1 MSPVVSALLAT
12 LSLQAAPQVPAAPA
26 SAPAAAAAVPVSRA
40 VRAVHAPVI
49 DGRDHDDVWRE
60 AAPITDFHEWDP
72 REEGAPRY
80 QTIAKVAYDDRNLYI
95 FVRAFDPEPGTI
107 RRVLTRR
114 DDYPPTDHI
123 MVILDPY
130 HDHRTGY
137 EFGVSPDGGKWDASV
152 SNDGD
157 EDGSWDGVWDVATT
171 VDSLGW
177 TAEFRIPLSQL
188 RYAKTPTHTF
198 GLAISRDINRFKERL
213 AWPQFRRTAAGLTS
227 QLGHVEGIDSI
238 PSPRRLEVLPY
249 VVTKN
254 VSTATATG
262 FGRAE
267 RFAAGADVKYGVTSN
282 LTLDATVNPDFG
294 QVEADPAVLNLSA
307 FETFYQ
313 EKRPFFIEGNSLLRF
328 SVNCTQVNCG
338 SEGLFY
344 SRRIGRAPQ
353 LGGRYGD
360 ANSPQAT
367 RIIGAAKLTGRFA
380 NGLSIGVL
388 DAVTE
393 RQRGTE
399 DRTIE
404 PAASY
409 TLVRASQDLRGGETS
424 VGLIGTRVARDNDRW
439 TNADLRSGAT
449 VGGLQ
454 IRHRF
459 LNRRYQLQASATS
472 SRVTGSADAIT
483 ATQRS
488 SVHYYQRPDAGL
500 PFDTT
505 ATALGGNAQQIK
517 FGKVGGATLQFETS
531 YQRISAGYEI
541 NDLGYLQRADWQSQA
556 TWVGLSF
563 YKPTK
568 FYRSFRINLNE
579 WNEWTASGLPL
590 GHYVN
595 GNLHTEL
602 PNKWW
607 LHLGATYTGLG
618 GPTYE
623 DRATR
628 GGPAVRRSPG
638 FSPWGAIE
646 GDSRR
651 AVAPSL
657 AVNYTTFPDERGAY
671 LNINPTVTVRVA
683 SRWSTSA
690 SVSIT
695 RSKDDWQW
703 FGNFTDTLTGTTH
716 YTFAHLWQR
725 TVGLQLRVDYT
736 ATPTLTLQAY
746 AEPFV
751 TRGTYSN
758 IRELSA
764 NPRAV
769 EYANRFQ
776 PYGDTA
782 VANHA
787 GGFNFRQFR
796 SNVVLRW
803 EYAPGSTVYLV
814 WTQGRQDSG
823 PDGSATAYG
832 SDIRNLFRTRPDNTF
847 LVKVAHWFDW

>member
-1 MSPVVSALLAT
+1 MLPVVSAILAA
-12 LSLQAAPQVPAAPA
+12 LSLHVTPQAPATPA
-26 SAPAAAAAVPVSRA
+26 SAPAAAPPVVASRA
-40 VRAVHAPVI
+40 TRAARAPVI
-49 DGRDHDDVWRE
+49 DGRDDEDVWRE

-72 REEGAPRY
+72 REAGEPRY
-80 QTIAKVAYDDRNLYI
+80 RTVAKVAYDDRNLYV
-95 FVRAFDPEPGTI
+95 FVRAFDPEPGTM

-114 DDYPPTDHI
+114 DDFPPTDHLF
-123 MVILDPY
+123 VILDPY
-130 HDHRTGY
+130 HDHRTGF

-177 TAEFRIPLSQL
+177 TAEFRFPLSQM
-188 RYAKTPTHTF
+188 RYANTPTHTF
-198 GLAISRDINRFKERL
+198 GLAIGRDINRFKERL
-213 AWPQFRRTAAGLTS
+213 AWPIFRRTRAGLTS
-227 QLGHVEGIDSI
+227 QLGHLEGIDGI
-238 PSPRRLEVLPY
+238 ASPRRLEVLPY

-254 VSTATATG
+254 VSTATPTG

-267 RFAAGADVKYGVTSN
+267 RYAAGADVKYGVTSN

-307 FETFYQ
+307 FETFYE
-313 EKRPFFIEGNSLLRF
+313 EKRPFFIEGNSQLRF

-338 SEGLFY
+338 SEGLYY

-367 RIIGAAKLTGRFA
+367 RILGAAKLTGRLA
-380 NGLSIGVL
+380 GGLSIGIL
-388 DAVTE
+388 DAVTQ

-399 DRTIE
+399 ERTIE

-424 VGLIGTRVARDNDRW
+424 VGLIGTAVNRANDAWTRDG
-439 TNADLRSGAT
+439 LRSRAL
-449 VGGLQ
+449 VGGIQL
-454 IRHRF
+454 RHRF
-459 LNRRYQLQASATS
+459 LNRRYQLQAAVTS
-472 SRVTGSADAIT
+472 SRVTGSADAIA

-488 SVHYYQRPDAGL
+488 SVHYYQRSDAGL

-505 ATALGGNAQQIK
+505 LTALSGNTQQIR
-517 FGKVGGATLQFETS
+517 FGKVGGGILRFETS

-541 NDLGYLQRADWQSQA
+541 NDLGYLQRADWQNQA

-563 YKPTK
+563 YKPTR
-568 FYRSFRINLNE
+568 FYRSFRINFNE
-579 WNEWTASGLPL
+579 WNDWTASGLPL

-595 GNLHTEL
+595 SNLHTEL
-602 PNKWW
+602 PNKWS
-607 LHLGATYTGLG
+607 LHLSARYSGVG
-618 GPTYE
+618 GPTYS
-623 DRATR
+623 DRASR
-628 GGPAVRRSPG
+628 GGPAVRRSPAVSVQG
-638 FSPWGAIE
+638 GIE

-651 AVAPSL
+651 AVSPSL
-657 AVNYTTFPDERGAY
+657 YVFRTNVAEEQGTY
-671 LNINPTVTVRVA
+671 LDVSPSVTVRVA

-690 SVSIT
+690 GVNVS
-695 RSKDDWQW
+695 RNRDDWQW
-703 FGNFTDTLTGTTH
+703 YGNFTDARGTTH
-716 YTFAHLWQR
+716 YTFAHLWQQ
-725 TVGLQLRVDYT
+725 TAGLQLRVDYT
-736 ATPTLTLQAY
+736 ASPTLTLQAY

-769 EYANRFQ
+769 EYTNRFR

-782 VANHA
+782 VANHP
-787 GGFNFRQFR
+787 GGFNFKQFR
-796 SNVVLRW
+796 SNVVMRW

-823 PDGSATAYG
+823 PDGGPTAYG
-832 SDIRNLFRTRPDNTF
+832 SDIRDLFRTRPDNTF
-847 LVKVAHWFDW
+847 LVKVTHWFDW

>member
-1 MSPVVSALLAT
+1 MLPALSAVVCA
-12 LSLQAAPQVPAAPA
+12 LSLQAAPQAPA
-26 SAPAAAAAVPVSRA
+26 DTPAVSAQVPVARA
-40 VRAVHAPVI
+40 VRAIRPPSI
-49 DGRDHDDVWRE
+49 DGRDGDEVWR
-60 AAPITDFHEWDP
+60 AAQPITTFREWDP
-72 REEGAPRY
+72 HEDGEPRY
-80 QTIAKVAYDDRNLYI
+80 RTEAKAAYDDRNLYF

-107 RRVLTRR
+107 RRLLTRR
-114 DDYPPTDHI
+114 DDFPPTDHI
-123 MVILDPY
+123 FIILDSY
-130 HDHRTGY
+130 HDHRTGF

-157 EDGSWDGVWDVATT
+157 EDESWDGVWDVATR

-177 TAEFRIPLSQL
+177 TAEFRLPLSQL
-188 RYAKTPTHTF
+188 RYTKAPTHTF
-198 GLAISRDINRFKERL
+198 GLAIARDIARFGERL
-213 AWPQFRRTAAGLTS
+213 AWPVFRQTRAGMIN
-227 QLGHVEGIDSI
+227 QLGNLEGIAGI
-238 PSPRRLEVLPY
+238 ASPRRLEVLPY

-254 VSTATATG
+254 VSRATPTG

-313 EKRPFFIEGNSLLRF
+313 EKRPFFVEGNSLLRF
-328 SVNCTQVNCG
+328 SVNCNNINCG
-338 SEGLFY
+338 SEGLYY

-360 ANSPQAT
+360 ANSPTAT
-367 RIIGAAKLTGRFA
+367 TILGAAKLTGRLA
-380 NGLSIGVL
+380 GGLSIGVL
-388 DAVTE
+388 DAVTQ

-409 TLVRASQDLRGGETS
+409 TLVRATQDLRGGETT
-424 VGLIGTRVARDNDRW
+424 VGLIGTAVDRANDEW
-439 TNADLRSGAT
+439 THDDLRSRAL
-449 VGGLQ
+449 VGGVQ
-454 IRHRF
+454 VRHRF
-459 LNRRYQLQASATS
+459 LNRRYQVQASATA
-472 SRVTGSADAIT
+472 SRVTGSATAIA

-500 PFDTT
+500 PYDST
-505 ATALGGNAQQIK
+505 ATALSGSTYQVR
-517 FGKVGGATLQFETS
+517 FGKVGGGILRFETS
-531 YQRISAGYEI
+531 FQRISAGYEI
-541 NDLGYLQRADWQSQA
+541 NDLGYLQRADLMGQG
-556 TWVGLSF
+556 TWVGLRF
-563 YKPTK
+563 YKPTTV
-568 FYRSFRINLNE
+568 YRSFSINFNE
-579 WNEWTASGLPL
+579 WNDWTASGLPL

-595 GNLHTEL
+595 SNLHTEL

-607 LHLGATYTGLG
+607 LHLGGTYNGIG
-618 GPTYE
+618 GPIYS
-623 DRATR
+623 DRYAR
-628 GGPAVRRSPG
+628 GGPAMRRSPS
-638 FSPWGAIE
+638 FSPWGGIE

-651 AVAPSL
+651 TVAPSL
-657 AVNYTTFPDERGAY
+657 WFNYTTSPESGNRY
-671 LNINPTVTVRVA
+671 LNLNPSVTVRVA

-690 SVSIT
+690 SVNIT
-695 RSKDDWQW
+695 RSKDDYQW
-703 FGNFTDTLTGTTH
+703 FGNFTDARGVTH

-764 NPRAV
+764 NPRAE
-769 EYANRFQ
+769 EYADRFR

-782 VANHA
+782 VTNHP
-787 GGFNFRQFR
+787 GGFNFKQFR
-796 SNVVLRW
+796 SNVVMRW
-803 EYAPGSTVYLV
+803 EYRPGSTVYLV

-832 SDIRNLFRTRPDNTF
+832 TDIRDLFRTRPDNTF
-847 LVKVAHWFDW
+847 LIKVAHWFDW